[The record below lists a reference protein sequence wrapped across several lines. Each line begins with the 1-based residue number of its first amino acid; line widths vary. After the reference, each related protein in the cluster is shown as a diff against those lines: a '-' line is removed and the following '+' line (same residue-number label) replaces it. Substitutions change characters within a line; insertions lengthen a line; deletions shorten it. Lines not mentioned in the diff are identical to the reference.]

1 MDRAFAIGN
10 GAAGSVRV
18 NTGGAR
24 RRICVAAP
32 PLSLEERGSV
42 VVGLRN
48 ASRHL
53 LSADDGAIYQER
65 AHRRTR
71 SYWEGA
77 PPLGA
82 RHFRRNRIVP
92 FDFSCLHGRKL
103 HE

>member
-48 ASRHL
+48 
-53 LSADDGAIYQER
+53 ER
-65 AHRRTR
+65 
-71 SYWEGA
+71 
-77 PPLGA
+77 
-82 RHFRRNRIVP
+82 
-92 FDFSCLHGRKL
+92 
-103 HE
+103 

>member
-32 PLSLEERGSV
+32 PLSLE
-42 VVGLRN
+42 
-48 ASRHL
+48 
-53 LSADDGAIYQER
+53 D
-65 AHRRTR
+65 
-71 SYWEGA
+71 
-77 PPLGA
+77 
-82 RHFRRNRIVP
+82 FRRNRIVP